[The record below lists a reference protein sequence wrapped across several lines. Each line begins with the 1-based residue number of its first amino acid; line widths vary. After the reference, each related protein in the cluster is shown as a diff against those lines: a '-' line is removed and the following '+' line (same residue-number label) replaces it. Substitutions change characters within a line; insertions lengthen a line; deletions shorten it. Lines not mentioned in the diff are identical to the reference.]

1 MNKFDLITFEDTKV
15 PQGVAATVEFPN
27 GWGASIIKNDMKL
40 IYRMML
46 QVGKMKKILIEY

>member
-27 GWGASIIKNDMKL
+27 GWGASIIKNDM
-40 IYRMML
+40 ML
-46 QVGKMKKILIEY
+46 QVGKMKKISIEY